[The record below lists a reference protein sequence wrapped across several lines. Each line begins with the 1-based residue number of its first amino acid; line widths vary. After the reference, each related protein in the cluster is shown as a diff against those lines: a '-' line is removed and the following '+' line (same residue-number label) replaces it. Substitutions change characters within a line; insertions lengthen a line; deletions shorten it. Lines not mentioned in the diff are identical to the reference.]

1 MIGQTVSHY
10 RVTEKLGGGGM
21 GVVYKAED
29 TQLERPV
36 AVKFLSADIAQDRNA
51 KERFIREAKA
61 AAALNHPYI
70 CTIHEIGEHEGQPFI
85 VMEFMEGQTLK
96 HRIAGRPLP
105 IEMVLE
111 VSIQIADALAAA
123 HAKGIVHRDIKPANL
138 FVSDSGQAKIL
149 DFGLAKLAPQRPPG
163 QATAV
168 TFTGPTE
175 DPNLTSPGTAL
186 GTIAYMS
193 PEQARG
199 EEVDHRTDIF
209 SFSVVLYE
217 MATGRQAFTG
227 STSAVIF
234 DGILHKTPTAPVRL
248 NPDVPLRLEEIIN
261 KALEKDRT
269 LRYQSAAD
277 LRADLQRLKRD
288 SDSGKSAAISAAS
301 TPVVAAPP
309 PLTST
314 APVAAGD
321 SSSDKQIA
329 VGLLKRHKAGVVVA
343 LTTVALLVAAAVF
356 WQFRSAQALTE
367 SDFILLTDFVNTTGD
382 SVFDGTLKQAL
393 AVKLEESPF
402 LNIVPEQRVQETLGL
417 MNRPAEVRVIGVVAR
432 EICQRQGVKAT
443 LESTIASLGSQYVL
457 TLNAVNC
464 QTGASL
470 AREQI
475 EAGSKEVVLGAL
487 GRAATRLREKLGE
500 SLSSIEKYD
509 APIEQATTSS
519 LEALKAFSLGDA
531 ERAKGAEPNSIPFF
545 QRAIELD
552 PNFALAYARLGTVYG
567 NIGATELSRQNRKNA
582 FELRERVSEPE
593 KLYIT
598 AHYYA
603 SVTGETEKAQN
614 TYELWRRT
622 YPRDA
627 TPHINLAAI
636 YNSLGQYETALEA
649 AREAKNLDP
658 NSPFV
663 SANLVHGY
671 MGLNRF
677 EEAKAIGEEQIAQKR
692 ENLGTHISL
701 YTIAFVQG
709 DAAAMQRHADWAKGK
724 GLGEALMLATQA
736 NAAAFSGQLV
746 RFRELNRQALNLLQR
761 QNLKEIA
768 ANLEAGQALTE
779 AGVGNYRRA
788 RQRVQAALAVSDGM
802 FVKIGA
808 AYALALS
815 GDLDRAETLA
825 KEVGQRFSTDTII
838 NAVLLP
844 MIGGLIELQRGHP
857 GQAIELLQAVTPYE
871 LSDPGFAASFIRGQ
885 AYLRAG
891 SGSEAAAEF
900 QKILDHRGVG
910 PTDLLYPLAHCGL
923 ARAHALE
930 GDTAGA
936 RRAYQDFLALWK
948 DADPDIPILQEAKAE
963 YAKLR

>member
-1 MIGQTVSHY
+1 
-10 RVTEKLGGGGM
+10 
-21 GVVYKAED
+21 
-29 TQLERPV
+29 
-36 AVKFLSADIAQDRNA
+36 
-51 KERFIREAKA
+51 
-61 AAALNHPYI
+61 
-70 CTIHEIGEHEGQPFI
+70 
-85 VMEFMEGQTLK
+85 
-96 HRIAGRPLP
+96 
-105 IEMVLE
+105 MVLE
-111 VSIQIADALAAA
+111 LSIQVADALAAA
-123 HAKGIVHRDIKPANL
+123 HAKGIVHRDIKPANI
-138 FVSDSGQAKIL
+138 FVTERNQAKIL
-149 DFGLAKLAPQRPPG
+149 DFGLAKLAPQRAAG
-163 QATAV
+163 QATAA

-186 GTIAYMS
+186 GTVAYMS

-199 EEVDHRTDIF
+199 EQVDARTDIF
-209 SFSVVLYE
+209 SFGVVLYE
-217 MATGRQAFTG
+217 MATGRQAFSG
-227 STSAVIF
+227 SSIGVIF
-234 DGILHKTPTAPVRL
+234 EAILNRAPTSPIRV
-248 NPDVPLRLEEIIN
+248 NPDLPDELEHIIN
-261 KALEKDRT
+261 KALEKNCAM
-269 LRYQSAAD
+269 RYQSAAD
-277 LRADLQRLKRD
+277 LRADLARLKRD
-288 SDSGKSAAISAAS
+288 TDSGKSAAVSAAS
-301 TPVVAAPP
+301 TPAVSAPP

-321 SSSDKQIA
+321 SSSDTQIA
-329 VGLLKRHKAGVVVA
+329 VGLLKRHKTGIAVA
-343 LTTVALLVAAAVF
+343 LTTVALLVAVAVF

-367 SDFILLTDFVNTTGD
+367 SDYILLTDFVNTTGD

-393 AVKLEESPF
+393 AIKLEESPF

-417 MNRPAEVRVIGVVAR
+417 MNRPAEERVIGVVAR

-475 EAGSKEVVLGAL
+475 EAGSKEAVLGAL

-531 ERAKGAEPNSIPFF
+531 ERAKGTEPNSIPFF

-567 NIGATELSRQNRKNA
+567 NIGATELSRQNRKKA

-603 SVTGETEKAQN
+603 SVTGETEKARN

-636 YNSLGQYETALEA
+636 YNTLGQYETALEA

-677 EEAKAIGEEQIAQKR
+677 EEAKAIREEEITQKR
-692 ENLGTHISL
+692 ENVGTHISL

-724 GLGEALMLATQA
+724 GLVEAAMLATQA
-736 NAAAFSGQLV
+736 NAAAFSGQLQ
-746 RFRELNRQALNLLQR
+746 RFRELNRQALDLLQR

-768 ANLEAGQALTE
+768 ANLEAEQARTE
-779 AGVGNYRRA
+779 AEVGDYRRA
-788 RQRVQAALAVSDGM
+788 RQRAQTALAVSGGM
-802 FVKIGA
+802 FVKIAA

-815 GDLDRAETLA
+815 GDLERAQALA
-825 KEVGQRFSTDTII
+825 KEAGQRFSTDAII
-838 NAVLLP
+838 NAVVLP
-844 MIGGLIELQRGHP
+844 MIGGAIELQRGHP

-871 LSDPGFAASFIRGQ
+871 LGDPGFAAIFIRGQ

-891 SGSEAAAEF
+891 SGSEAAVEF
-900 QKILDHRGVG
+900 QKILDHRGVA
-910 PTDLLYPLAHCGL
+910 PLSLLHPLAHLGL